1 MEVLK
6 FSKVRD
12 VKSPARSHE
21 SAGIDFYIPNDW
33 NGGKSEMLFP
43 SKDVLIPSGIRV
55 NVPPGFALIAFN
67 KSGVATKL
75 KLMAGACVVDHG
87 YEGELFLHLINC
99 GTESVSLE
107 PGMKILQFVL
117 LPIGMLAPTEVELDE
132 LYPQKSSRGEG
143 GFGSTGHK

>member
-1 MEVLK
+1 MDVLK

-33 NGGKSEMLFP
+33 NEGKPLFLHQHQ
-43 SKDVLIPSGIRV
+43 DALIPSGIKV
-55 NVPPGFALIAFN
+55 NVPKGFALVAFN

-75 KLMAGACVVDHG
+75 RLVAGACVVDFG
-87 YEGELFLHLINC
+87 YEGEIHLHLIN
-99 GTESVSLE
+99 TSSYTVALE

-117 LPIGMLAPTEVELDE
+117 LPIGMHTPTEVQLDE